1 MSQKTQLLC
10 LITLNLLPY
19 GKGFGSKNH
28 TFPTNSLFY
37 KTAYFLNSLNLS
49 LVIFAFVLTN
59 RLVSRL
65 GIT

>member
-19 GKGFGSKNH
+19 GKGFGSENH

-37 KTAYFLNSLNLS
+37 KTAYFLKPVEPISGN
-49 LVIFAFVLTN
+49 ICARFHQ
-59 RLVSRL
+59 
-65 GIT
+65 

>member
-19 GKGFGSKNH
+19 GKIFGSENH

-37 KTAYFLNSLNLS
+37 KTAYFLKPVEPISGNIC
-49 LVIFAFVLTN
+49 VRF
-59 RLVSRL
+59 RQ
-65 GIT
+65 